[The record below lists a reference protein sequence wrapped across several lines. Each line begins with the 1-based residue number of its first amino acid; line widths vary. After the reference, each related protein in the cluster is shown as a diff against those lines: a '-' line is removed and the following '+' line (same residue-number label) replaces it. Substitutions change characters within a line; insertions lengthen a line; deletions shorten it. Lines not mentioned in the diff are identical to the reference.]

1 MRTASLLALFGIVK
15 REREAL
21 VIGASGMGTFYNCR
35 SIVDGNGATLI
46 AGRRDDTRAIAKLSL
61 FPNLFNINETA
72 VFGMPVVLNPPMCVG
87 FILAPLASYIISYVL
102 TAIGFCPVMY
112 INVPWITPIILSGL
126 LASGGNFMGAVTQLI
141 CLAAATLIY
150 IPCVKAYEANK
161 NREDPAVQ
169 TE

>member
-46 AGRRDDTRAIAKLSL
+46 
-61 FPNLFNINETA
+61 
-72 VFGMPVVLNPPMCVG
+72 
-87 FILAPLASYIISYVL
+87 
-102 TAIGFCPVMY
+102 
-112 INVPWITPIILSGL
+112 
-126 LASGGNFMGAVTQLI
+126 
-141 CLAAATLIY
+141 Y